1 MKDEGITSNLF
12 LSEFDE
18 GSVPFDI
25 FVVDDSKSIL
35 TFIRSILT
43 REGYQ
48 VRSASSGRDA
58 LKMLSDGPPDLFI
71 CDIMMPGMDGYELCR
86 HLRENVATA
95 HVPIIMLTAKD
106 TVKDKVRGLDTGAD
120 DYVTKPFKPEELKAR
135 VRAQLRMKVLQDR
148 LRENNALL
156 RETQAQLETKVKE
169 LQDAN
174 EEITHHQRR
183 IQEAL
188 RLAYK
193 VQLELLPQAPPD
205 LPGYTFR
212 SKFIPA
218 ETIAGDFYDFIR
230 LDEQRIGVV
239 IGDVAGKGLAA
250 ALVMVLTKTLLRTEA
265 MKMLPPAEVLEN
277 LNAQLRRHHHAPEAI
292 TLFYGVL
299 DTVENSLHFAN
310 AGHEFPLSVSKKGG
324 MQVKE
329 LGVGGPFLGI
339 FPTVNYNE
347 AKIYFDEG
355 DRLMFFTDGVLHL
368 SYRGKAIRNI
378 ETLRNIFRTNRE
390 LTLNTFVTK
399 LFRCIET
406 GRMGKSYEKDDTTIV
421 LLDVHKPRSGE
432 TLGELMVRNNVR
444 NLSEAREFSHTVLGS
459 TGLERGRLFDLV
471 YSVDEAVLNGVLHA
485 YEEGADGVVRVKY
498 SQPEDADFVQ
508 VEIIDDGRGLNPAV
522 LMEKKKILEENLLV
536 AQGRGLVMID
546 SLVDDMTIRKNPDG
560 GASIVLKKS
569 LE

>member
-1 MKDEGITSNLF
+1 MTSTFF
-12 LSEFDE
+12 LSDLD
-18 GSVPFDI
+18 SKKVPFDI
-25 FVVDDSKSIL
+25 LVVDDSKSIL
-35 TFIRSILT
+35 TFIRSILQ
-43 REGYQ
+43 REGYA
-48 VRSASSGRDA
+48 VRACSSGREA
-58 LKMLSDGPPDLFI
+58 LAQLSDGTPDLFI

-86 HLRENVATA
+86 HLRENQMTA
-95 HVPIIMLTAKD
+95 HVPIILLTAKD

-156 RETQAQLETKVKE
+156 RETQAQLEQKVKE
-169 LQDAN
+169 LETAN
-174 EEITHHQRR
+174 EEIVRHQRR
-183 IQEAL
+183 LQDAL

-193 VQLELLPQAPPD
+193 VQLELLPQSPPE

-212 SKFIPA
+212 SRFIPA

-230 LDEQRIGVV
+230 LDERRIGLA

-265 MKMLPPAEVLEN
+265 QKLLSPSQLLEN
-277 LNAQLRRHHHAPEAI
+277 LNALLRKHHHAPEAI

-310 AGHEFPLSVSKKGG
+310 AGHEFPLAVSKGGG

-339 FPTVNYNE
+339 FPTVTYNE
-347 AKIYFDEG
+347 AKIYLDEG

-368 SYRGKAIRNI
+368 SYRGNPIRNV

-390 LTLNTFVTK
+390 LTLNTFITK

-421 LLDVHKPRSGE
+421 LLDVHKPRTS
-432 TLGELMVRNNVR
+432 TVLGELMIRNNVR
-444 NLSEAREFSHTVLGS
+444 NLSEAREFSQTVLES

-485 YEEGADGVVRVKY
+485 YDEGQEGVVRVKY
-498 SQPEDADFVQ
+498 SKPDDADFVE
-508 VEIIDDGRGLNPAV
+508 VEIQDDGRGLNPAV
-522 LMEKKKILEENLLV
+522 LPEKKKILEENLLV
-536 AQGRGLVMID
+536 PQGRGLVMIE
-546 SLVDDMTIRKNPDG
+546 SLVDDLTIRKTSSG
-560 GASIVLKKS
+560 GAAVVLKKN